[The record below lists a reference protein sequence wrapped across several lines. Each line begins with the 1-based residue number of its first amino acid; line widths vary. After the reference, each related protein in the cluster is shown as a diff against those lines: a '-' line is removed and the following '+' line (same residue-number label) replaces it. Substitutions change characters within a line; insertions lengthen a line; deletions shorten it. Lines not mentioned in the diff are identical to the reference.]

1 MAISIETMTIDCAV
15 RHIRTLFY
23 QCSEDR
29 KADFGETCSQCP
41 HMPECNCDWINTLP
55 THAGRVCMEYSRAQS
70 LWIPVM
76 ASRKQ

>member
-1 MAISIETMTIDCAV
+1 MVISIETMTVDCAV

-41 HMPECNCDWINTLP
+41 HMLECNCDYIFGEFVKYFL
-55 THAGRVCMEYSRAQS
+55 EKF
-70 LWIPVM
+70 I
-76 ASRKQ
+76 K

>member
-1 MAISIETMTIDCAV
+1 MVISIETMTVDCAV

-41 HMPECNCDWINTLP
+41 HMLECNCDWINTLDP
-55 THAGRVCMEYSRAQS
+55 LLRRTTTTEEFTPAVK
-70 LWIPVM
+70 
-76 ASRKQ
+76 KQNDKSAK